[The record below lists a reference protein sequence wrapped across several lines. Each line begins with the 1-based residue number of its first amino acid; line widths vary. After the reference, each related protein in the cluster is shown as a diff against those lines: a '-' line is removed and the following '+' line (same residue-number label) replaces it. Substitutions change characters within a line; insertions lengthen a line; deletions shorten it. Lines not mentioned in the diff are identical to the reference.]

1 MSLANNTNNIILKI
15 IELRHWVPFKYQD
28 FWMFSE
34 TECRMAIEIKSIC
47 IREFMQYVFYT
58 TNPQKFKRLYIL
70 PLLVNVASWNDLL
83 DIIAVTAN
91 VIHCKPKL
99 QVIVP
104 CIYKSNI
111 SFCQTILKNDFN
123 SSPIMYFWSRDMH
136 SRILLLSVFS
146 LWECVHSKT

>member
-70 PLLVNVASWNDLL
+70 PLLVNVAS
-83 DIIAVTAN
+83 
-91 VIHCKPKL
+91 
-99 QVIVP
+99 
-104 CIYKSNI
+104 
-111 SFCQTILKNDFN
+111 
-123 SSPIMYFWSRDMH
+123 
-136 SRILLLSVFS
+136 
-146 LWECVHSKT
+146 